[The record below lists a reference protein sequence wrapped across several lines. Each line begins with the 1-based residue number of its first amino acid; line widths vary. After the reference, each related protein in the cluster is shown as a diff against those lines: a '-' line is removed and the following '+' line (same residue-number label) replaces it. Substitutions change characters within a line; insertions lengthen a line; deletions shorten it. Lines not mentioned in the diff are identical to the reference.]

1 MVKYDRIN
9 NLVKEHGVKK
19 AAICRKIGKSIYYL
33 RDAEKNKI
41 DIKVEDLQ
49 IIASMLQTSTEYLT
63 GETDDPSP
71 IKKDPAAQNGD
82 TPDVL
87 TEQERHFIQMTRQM
101 PPIQRDSLLKFLE
114 SSVRNRL

>member
-9 NLVKEHGVKK
+9 NLARERGVKK

-41 DIKVEDLQ
+41 DIKIDDLQ
-49 IIASMLQTSTEYLT
+49 IIASMLQTSTAYLM
-63 GETDDPSP
+63 GETDDPTQKKEIP
-71 IKKDPAAQNGD
+71 IAQNSD
-82 TPDVL
+82 TVDVL
-87 TEQERHFIQMTRQM
+87 TEQERRFIQMTRQM

-114 SSVRNRL
+114 SSVHNRL